1 MKRPC
6 RVPAT
11 VVKVQCGACRQ
22 VSDRGEYRLQSEDG
36 STGAMQ
42 SQPSVVA
49 ESTSNGSAEPLS
61 DLMSLGRAVLQSLQ
75 PDAAEADE
83 TAQLVTPLVH
93 GEHACASSLSVGLS
107 VLKSPDSLLD
117 CLSIMQTVFS
127 QACCNC
133 LWHKCL
139 YCCAEARLQ
148 KSRQAGL
155 V

>member
-1 MKRPC
+1 MKGPC

-61 DLMSLGRAVLQSLQ
+61 DLMSLGRAALQSLQ

-83 TAQLVTPLVH
+83 TAQLVTPLVL

-107 VLKSPDSLLD
+107 TLKSPDSSQLPEYHANSVLPSLLQ
-117 CLSIMQTVFS
+117 LSLAQMPLLLCRS
-127 QACCNC
+127 
-133 LWHKCL
+133 
-139 YCCAEARLQ
+139 
-148 KSRQAGL
+148 
-155 V
+155 